1 MTTPHGVGVTI
12 PFLSVIV
19 PAYNEAARISTS
31 LPLLARFL
39 DEKPYSWEVIVVDDG
54 SSDATG
60 TLVRE
65 WTERHD
71 GFRLETIPHG
81 GKGAA
86 VRHGMLSARGER
98 RFMCDADLAMPIERL
113 DGFLELIAEG
123 SDVVIGSRQIAGA
136 RRIGEPSRRYLLGRA
151 FNVVVQCLVVRGFND
166 TQFGFKCFRGNAADT
181 LFGLQRTTGWTFD
194 VEILYLAR
202 KKAMRVVEL
211 PIECHYD
218 DTSKMRTLPAALT
231 VLRDI
236 LTLWWRTIVGAYS
249 GDDGG
254 ADHSDGE
261 RT

>member
-1 MTTPHGVGVTI
+1 MTI

-19 PAYNEAARISTS
+19 PAFNEAARISTS

-39 DEKPYSWEVIVVDDG
+39 AEKPYSWEVIVVDDG
-54 SSDATG
+54 STDATG
-60 TLVRE
+60 AIVRE
-65 WTERHD
+65 WVADRS

-86 VRHGMLSARGER
+86 VRHGMLSARGEC

-113 DGFLELIAEG
+113 DDFLRLIEEG
-123 SDVVIGSRQIAGA
+123 SDVVIASRQMTGA
-136 RRIGEPSRRYLLGRA
+136 RRYGESSRRYLLGRA
-151 FNVVVQCLVVRGFND
+151 FNLMVQFLIVRGFSD
-166 TQFGFKCFRGNAADT
+166 TQCGFKCFRGDAAET
-181 LFGLQRTTGWTFD
+181 LFGLQRTMGWTFD

-236 LTLWWRTIVGAYS
+236 LTLWWRTIFGVYAGN
-249 GDDGG
+249 DGG
-254 ADHSDGE
+254 APDHRDGE

>member
-1 MTTPHGVGVTI
+1 M
-12 PFLSVIV
+12 IV
-19 PAYNEAARISTS
+19 PAYNEEARITRS

-60 TLVRE
+60 ALVCE
-65 WTERHD
+65 WAERTVAISVWNRYPTAGRARRSD
-71 GFRLETIPHG
+71 TACCLRGANAASCVTQIWRCRSSDWTIFSG
-81 GKGAA
+81 
-86 VRHGMLSARGER
+86 
-98 RFMCDADLAMPIERL
+98 
-113 DGFLELIAEG
+113 LIAAG
-123 SDVVIGSRQIAGA
+123 IGRCDRIQANGRGA
-136 RRIGEPSRRYLLGRA
+136 TLRASHRGAILLGRA

-166 TQFGFKCFRGNAADT
+166 TQCGFKCFRGNAADT
-181 LFGLQRTTGWTFD
+181 LFGLQRTMGWTFD

-236 LTLWWRTIVGAYS
+236 LTLWWRTIVGAYA

-254 ADHSDGE
+254 APDHRDGQ

>member
-1 MTTPHGVGVTI
+1 MTI

-19 PAYNEAARISTS
+19 PAYDEEARISKS

-39 DEKPYSWEVIVVDDG
+39 EDKPYSWEVIVVDDG
-54 SSDATG
+54 STDATG
-60 TLVRE
+60 AIVRE
-65 WTERHD
+65 WVADRSD
-71 GFRLETIPHG
+71 FRLETIPHS

-86 VRHGMLSARGER
+86 VRRGMLSARGER

-113 DGFLELIAEG
+113 DGFLRLIEEG
-123 SDVVIGSRQIAGA
+123 SDVVIASRQMAGA
-136 RRIGEPSRRYLLGRA
+136 RRFGESSRRYLLGRA
-151 FNVVVQCLVVRGFND
+151 FNLMVQFLIVRGFSD
-166 TQFGFKCFRGNAADT
+166 TQCGFKCFRGDAAET
-181 LFGLQRTTGWTFD
+181 LFGLQRTMGWTFD

-236 LTLWWRTIVGAYS
+236 LTLWWRTIFGVYA
-249 GDDGG
+249 GDDSG
-254 ADHSDGE
+254 APDHRDGQ

>member
-1 MTTPHGVGVTI
+1 MTN

-19 PAYNEAARISTS
+19 PAYNEETRITAS
-31 LPLLARFL
+31 LPLLTRFL
-39 DEKPYSWEVIVVDDG
+39 KEKSYSWEVIVVDDG

-60 TLVRE
+60 TLVRQ
-65 WTERHD
+65 WAERHD
-71 GFRLETIPHG
+71 GFRLETIPHA

-86 VRHGMLSARGER
+86 VRHGMLSANGER

-113 DGFLELIAEG
+113 DDFLDRIEGG
-123 SDVVIGSRQIAGA
+123 SDVVIASRQMSGA
-136 RRIGEPSRRYLLGRA
+136 RRFGESSRRYVLGRA

-166 TQFGFKCFRGNAADT
+166 TQCGFKCFRGAAADT
-181 LFGLQRTTGWTFD
+181 LFGLQRTMGWTFD

-236 LTLWWRTIVGAYS
+236 LTLWWRTIFGVYA
-249 GDDGG
+249 GDDSG
-254 ADHSDGE
+254 APDHRDGQ

>member
-1 MTTPHGVGVTI
+1 MTI

-19 PAYNEAARISTS
+19 PAYDEEARISKS

-39 DEKPYSWEVIVVDDG
+39 EDKPYSWEVIVVDDG
-54 SSDATG
+54 STDATG
-60 TLVRE
+60 AIVRE
-65 WTERHD
+65 WVADRSD
-71 GFRLETIPHG
+71 FRLETIPHG

-86 VRHGMLSARGER
+86 VRRGMLSARGER

-113 DGFLELIAEG
+113 DGFLRLIEEG
-123 SDVVIGSRQIAGA
+123 SDVVIASRQMAGA
-136 RRIGEPSRRYLLGRA
+136 RRFGESSRRYLLGRV
-151 FNVVVQCLVVRGFND
+151 FNLMVQFLIVRGFSD
-166 TQFGFKCFRGNAADT
+166 TQCGFKCFRGDAAET
-181 LFGLQRTTGWTFD
+181 LFGLQRTMGWTFD

-218 DTSKMRTLPAALT
+218 ETSKMRTLPAALT

-236 LTLWWRTIVGAYS
+236 LTLWWRTIFGVYAGDEDGAPS
-249 GDDGG
+249 
-254 ADHSDGE
+254 HRNGE